1 MLLIKNE
8 KDYIAYIQYDCN
20 SGWCTIASIHVVSKN
35 DDAIDCE
42 KIADKLYKKYKKDIS
57 LFYKDIEEYGDAL
70 QKSQVRN

>member
-8 KDYIAYIQYDCN
+8 KNYIAYVQYSCN
-20 SGWCTIASIHVVSKN
+20 SGWCTICSIHVVAKN
-35 DDAIDCE
+35 NEDLDCE
-42 KIADKLYKKYKKDIS
+42 KIADKLFKKYKKDIG